1 MYKVSILIPIYNV
14 EKYLHQ
20 CLGSVINQTL
30 EDIEIICINDGSTDN
45 SPAIINEF
53 ASKDTRIKVINK
65 PNTGYGHSMNQGL
78 KMAQGKYVGIVESDD
93 FVDLNMFESL
103 FKAAETSKADI
114 IKSNYFEQV
123 KNNSKF
129 IEVFKNEEYGKI
141 FSPKIHQNI
150 FQSPTSIWS
159 AIYRREFLLNNDI
172 YFNETPGASYQDVAF
187 VFKSLACAESI
198 LPIKNAFLHYRKDN
212 PDSSVKSK
220 EKVFCIFDEFEEI
233 DKFLNK
239 RSELKEVYKYV
250 IPPLKYKHYLFN
262 YKRMADKFKFIF
274 SERFFKDFEQINAS
288 KYLNKDYWRQDKWQE
303 IQLLLNNNKEYF
315 YRQYENIQRNCAY
328 MNAFLS
334 KIKSFDNIYI
344 YGAGKFASNTIFKL
358 YQHSINIKGIVVS
371 SMKNNPDR
379 LMDIQVN
386 ALSNVNIN
394 KECDVIL
401 IALKEESQYDIFYQL
416 QDADYQNIIL
426 MTQELRGALSY

>member
-1 MYKVSILIPIYNV
+1 MATKLAG
-14 EKYLHQ
+14 Q
-20 CLGSVINQTL
+20 
-30 EDIEIICINDGSTDN
+30 
-45 SPAIINEF
+45 IIN
-53 ASKDTRIKVINK
+53 V
-65 PNTGYGHSMNQGL
+65 
-78 KMAQGKYVGIVESDD
+78 
-93 FVDLNMFESL
+93 
-103 FKAAETSKADI
+103 
-114 IKSNYFEQV
+114 
-123 KNNSKF
+123 
-129 IEVFKNEEYGKI
+129 
-141 FSPKIHQNI
+141 
-150 FQSPTSIWS
+150 PTH
-159 AIYRREFLLNNDI
+159 
-172 YFNETPGASYQDVAF
+172 YQ
-187 VFKSLACAESI
+187 
-198 LPIKNAFLHYRKDN
+198 
-212 PDSSVKSK
+212 
-220 EKVFCIFDEFEEI
+220 
-233 DKFLNK
+233 

-288 KYLNKDYWRQDKWQE
+288 KYLNKDYWQQNKWQE
-303 IQLLLNNNKEYF
+303 VQLLLNNNKEYF

-394 KECDVIL
+394 KECDIIL

-426 MTQELRGALSY
+426 ITQELRGALSY